1 MAERFA
7 IHYHFHFLGADRRVI
22 VVHEAMH
29 SKFLAWINS
38 NAAVAVRK
46 LQRLSHANVA
56 PTATEGPS
64 SRLGQEVDVGL
75 RRTVEDGKFKRVQLD
90 IDIIDT
96 ARIERCQHV
105 FNGRKQHALFHQA
118 GGVTDARYVADVG
131 FNLETIEI
139 HAAENDAG
147 VCGSGCKP
155 DVAADGSVKAE
166 AVNFYGALDCQLI
179 RHTNAAMIILT
190 FR

>member
-7 IHYHFHFLGADRRVI
+7 IHYHFHFLGADRRMI

-38 NAAVAVRK
+38 NAAVAVGK
-46 LQRLSHANVA
+46 LQGLGHANVA
-56 PTATEGPS
+56 SAATEGPS
-64 SRLGQEVDVGL
+64 SRLRQEVDVGL
-75 RRTVEDGKFKRVQLD
+75 RRAVEDGKLERVQLN

-105 FNGRKQHALFHQA
+105 FNGGKQHTLFHQA

-131 FNLETIEI
+131 FDLETIEI

-147 VCGSGCKP
+147 VRGRGYESH
-155 DVAADGSVKAE
+155 VAADGSV
-166 AVNFYGALDCQLI
+166 
-179 RHTNAAMIILT
+179 
-190 FR
+190 